1 MFIIDG
7 KLDGLNEYTD
17 DCRASKFSGYSTKKR
32 NELQVR
38 LAVVKYGQKVVKSYP
53 IHPTIIWYDATNR
66 DVDNII
72 FAKKFIMDAL
82 QKQGIIQND
91 SRRYVDGYT
100 DIVRTDKKHPRIVV
114 YLDDYDGE
122 EDEKEYE
129 EDEEIKENK
138 KMTAGEEDEAD
149 DES

>member
-38 LAVVKYGQKVVKSYP
+38 IAATKYGQKIIESYP
-53 IHPTIIWYDATNR
+53 IHPVIVWYDATGR

-72 FAKKFIMDAL
+72 FAKKFIMDGL
-82 QKQGIIQND
+82 QKQGIIKND
-91 SRRYVDGYT
+91 SRKYVDGYT

-122 EDEKEYE
+122 EGDE
-129 EDEEIKENK
+129 D
-138 KMTAGEEDEAD
+138 AD
-149 DES
+149 S